1 MNKGLY
7 SRRDSLVQCI
17 LDASLIH
24 IIGGLPVARREWPM
38 NLQGSINENQNV
50 LSGLYLKLKKRFT
63 ENALVLDLWDSM
75 ESDIGQQIRSLK
87 ALPPSFWRQLKQ
99 AADAP
104 KPSSPGKNKDHTLE
118 KEEVISLQRSFEIA
132 LEAEEPVIL
141 QIYVPIIRNL
151 RKNWT
156 SESLDFYILVK
167 AHLARIVRVTE
178 SFAGDPLLAQRAN
191 ILLQAF
197 EKEVQEREEELP
209 PPVNR
214 VFAGPSARKQKPAAK
229 IPKKAAKAAASPK
242 SPAKSHRKPSK
253 APAKKVEVPRRRAR
267 R

>member
-1 MNKGLY
+1 
-7 SRRDSLVQCI
+7 
-17 LDASLIH
+17 
-24 IIGGLPVARREWPM
+24 
-38 NLQGSINENQNV
+38 
-50 LSGLYLKLKKRFT
+50 
-63 ENALVLDLWDSM
+63 M

-104 KPSSPGKNKDHTLE
+104 KPSSLGKKKDHIFE
-118 KEEVISLQRSFEIA
+118 KEDVISLQRSFEIA

-141 QIYVPIIRNL
+141 EIYVPIIRNL

-178 SFAGDPLLAQRAN
+178 SFAGDPLLVQRAN
-191 ILLQAF
+191 ILLQGF

-214 VFAGPSARKQKPAAK
+214 VFAGPAARKKTPAAK
-229 IPKKAAKAAASPK
+229 APKKGVAKVPKKAAQAAASPK

-253 APAKKVEVPRRRAR
+253 APAKKVDLQRRRAR